1 MENIDNSLQCKKI
14 YQMNTLN
21 TQLINEY
28 KKNIRYIEHYMY
40 YLDSSLGEEEPI
52 LKAGMGEPPVPG
64 EALAPA
70 LTGEDLALALR
81 GEALEPALTG
91 DALD

>member
-1 MENIDNSLQCKKI
+1 MLSLEDGESDLFDLKVLPLSFLMDLGDI
-14 YQMNTLN
+14 
-21 TQLINEY
+21 
-28 KKNIRYIEHYMY
+28 
-40 YLDSSLGEEEPI
+40 LDSSLGEEEPI

-70 LTGEDLALALR
+70 LTGEDLVLALR

>member
-1 MENIDNSLQCKKI
+1 
-14 YQMNTLN
+14 
-21 TQLINEY
+21 
-28 KKNIRYIEHYMY
+28 MY

-91 DALD
+91 DALDWLLSSGLDALLCGLNETKEEKLLKMLEELIHLK